1 MKMNKPLLLLS
12 VVVLLVFG
20 SVAKSQDKTGGTE
33 PIVTTLDPATLAYDY
48 LVDGNL
54 PQDDA
59 ANKKFKTLQ
68 AAYEAAPEGT
78 EERPTVIGIRP
89 NVYQLP
95 GGDRVP
101 SMEIKK
107 NWITFLGL
115 TNNRRSVV
123 LADNRGLSEGSSD
136 DGFMLMVNCTGF
148 AAKNLTM
155 LNYCNCDYE
164 YPRDPSKNLK
174 MRNPTITQAVALQ
187 AEGDKQ
193 VYENVALLSR
203 LDTMFLRTTRSYFK
217 NVYIEGTDDFIGG
230 GQVSYWDGCEVVFPT
245 GHGVMSASG
254 IVFANT
260 KFESTQGMEFS
271 KGPGRP
277 VALIHCILPVYTPQ
291 NGIAWVRGKAP
302 ARPNLYSLT
311 YQTKDANGKP
321 AVIAD
326 GSQGAAAFT
335 YSRELSDQEALA
347 FNPWNILRAS
357 PTEAADDWDPSRTK
371 DKYEAAGQGSLIYRM
386 ALTKATSSIRTGSAG
401 VTIGAAVSPIRA
413 ADPSIRW
420 STNSDLIS
428 LSRTMGPNVAVTG
441 KNTTDKAEYVP
452 VTATAANGFYV
463 TAYVFV
469 EPRYTDPPA
478 ITAGPKLNSP
488 ANGKIDVDY
497 TLDLRGKDDQSAIS
511 WYICDDA
518 SGANPRQVAASRGN
532 LPLKEY
538 VLTSGDVGKY
548 IKVGIEPKHQLSD
561 LGQAVFAIYEKP
573 ISASDVPSSAVSP
586 DFRNFII
593 EPNDSYVSGRWTVLG
608 TWTSVTGDRLINGYG
623 VRVGSQGASL
633 LYQQDADCGDMQV
646 DLVMTPEKTAGSGF
660 GSPGSPVDG
669 DRIQKSD
676 IFIKYDPH
684 TRNGYSLRYWRTTQS
699 TEKCMFQFY
708 KIVNGAGSPISE
720 KQVFT
725 GVFKPNTFMTV
736 KVVGSTLSASAHN
749 DVDKEILSLEDTIIS
764 NRFGGA
770 GVYWNGSVPRGNSN
784 VYSFFKIS
792 YPSMEKAASNPY

>member
-1 MKMNKPLLLLS
+1 MKMNKPSLLLS
-12 VVVLLVFG
+12 VAALLIFG
-20 SVAKSQDKTGGTE
+20 SCAKSQDKAGGKE
-33 PIVTTLDPATLAYDY
+33 PIVITIDPAALTYDY

-54 PQDDA
+54 PQDDPP
-59 ANKKFKTLQ
+59 NKKFKTLQ
-68 AAYEAAPEGT
+68 VAYEAAPAGT
-78 EERPTVIGIRP
+78 EQRPTIIGIRP

-107 NWITFLGL
+107 DWITFLGL

-164 YPRDPSKNLK
+164 YPGDPSKNLK

-193 VYENVALLSR
+193 AYENVALLSR
-203 LDTMFLRTTRSYFK
+203 LDTMFLRTKRSYFK

-260 KFESTQGMEFS
+260 IFESTQGMQFA

-277 VALIHCILPVYTPQ
+277 VALIHCILPVNTPQ
-291 NGIAWVRGKAP
+291 NGVAWVRGEAP
-302 ARPNLYSLT
+302 PRPNLYSLT

-321 AVIAD
+321 AVITD
-326 GSQGAAAFT
+326 SSQGTPTFT
-335 YSRELSDQEALA
+335 YSRELSDQEAAA
-347 FNPWNILRAS
+347 FNPWNILRAP
-357 PTEAADDWDPSRTK
+357 PTEAADNWDPSHTK
-371 DKYEAAGQGSLIYRM
+371 DKYEPAGQGSLIYRM

-413 ADPSIRW
+413 ADPTIRW
-420 STNSDLIS
+420 STPSDLVS
-428 LSRTMGPNVAVTG
+428 LSRITGPDVVVTG
-441 KNTTDKAEYVP
+441 KNTTDKPEYVP

-478 ITAGPKLNSP
+478 ITAGPKLNPP
-488 ANGKIDVDY
+488 AGGKIAVDY

-511 WYICDDA
+511 WYICDDP

-538 VLTSGDVGKY
+538 ILTSGDVGKY

-561 LGQAVFAIYEKP
+561 PGKPVFAIDEKP
-573 ISASDVPSSAVSP
+573 ISASDVPSSTVSP
-586 DFRNFII
+586 NFRNFIVD
-593 EPNDSYVSGRWTVLG
+593 PNDSYVSGRWTVLG
-608 TWTSVTGDRLINGYG
+608 TWTSVTGDRLNSGYG
-623 VRVGSQGASL
+623 IRVDSQGASL
-633 LYQQDADCGDMQV
+633 FYQQDADCDDMQI

-676 IFIKYDPH
+676 IFIKYDPR

-720 KQVFT
+720 KQSYT
-725 GVFKPNTFMTV
+725 GVFKPTTYLTL
-736 KVVGSTLSASAHN
+736 KVVGSAISASAHN
-749 DVDKEILSLEDTIIS
+749 DVDKEILSLEDTIIP
-764 NRFGGA
+764 NHFGGA
-770 GVYWNGSVPRGNSN
+770 GVFWNGSVPRGNSN
-784 VYSFFKIS
+784 VYSLIKIS
-792 YPSMEKAASNPY
+792 YP